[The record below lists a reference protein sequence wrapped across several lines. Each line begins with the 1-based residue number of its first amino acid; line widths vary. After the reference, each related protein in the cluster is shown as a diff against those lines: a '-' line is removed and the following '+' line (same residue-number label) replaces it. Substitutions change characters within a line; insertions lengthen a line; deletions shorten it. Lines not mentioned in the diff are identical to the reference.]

1 MRVSTLLLL
10 QIVFRRLGRRAKS
23 YFIIII
29 IIVDDDEKKR
39 GKKSCKIVF
48 LTFLFTFLMNDNE
61 RISKEEDV
69 NRKRG
74 F

>member
-23 YFIIII
+23 YFII

>member
-23 YFIIII
+23 YFIII

>member
-10 QIVFRRLGRRAKS
+10 QIVSRRLGRRAKS
-23 YFIIII
+23 YFII